1 MSELGVAHKVMTNQF
16 QGELVYNQEWDEHFP
31 YLTVGQTL
39 EFAAATRTPRVRLPN
54 LTRAERIKHLVEVV
68 IAVFGLSH
76 TYNTVVGN
84 DYVRGVSGGERKRVS
99 IAEMALS
106 GAAISAWDNSTR
118 GLDAST
124 ALSFVRSLRILSDC
138 KFSMGYVFSSQDT

>member
-1 MSELGVAHKVMTNQF
+1 MMVSQF
-16 QGELVYNQEWDEHFP
+16 KGELAYNQEWDEHFP
-31 YLTVGQTL
+31 NLTVGQTL
-39 EFAAATRTPRVRLPN
+39 EFAAAARTPRVRLPN
-54 LTRAERIKHLVEVV
+54 MTRAERIKHLVGVV
-68 IAVFGLSH
+68 MAAFGLSH

-118 GLDAST
+118 GLDASA

-138 KFSMGYVFSSQDT
+138 KFFPGYGSLHSTWV